1 MLVWNTRNKHKN
13 KTWHIWDLYAI
24 IPDINKQRKDEQM
37 KDQVDQLIIAAKLNA
52 LLDLRNKLQEEID
65 ELKNKMEDK
74 DEIPF

>member
-1 MLVWNTRNKHKN
+1 
-13 KTWHIWDLYAI
+13 
-24 IPDINKQRKDEQM
+24 M

-74 DEIPF
+74 DEITF

>member
-1 MLVWNTRNKHKN
+1 
-13 KTWHIWDLYAI
+13 
-24 IPDINKQRKDEQM
+24 M

-52 LLDLRNKLQEEID
+52 LLDLRIKLQEEID

>member
-1 MLVWNTRNKHKN
+1 
-13 KTWHIWDLYAI
+13 
-24 IPDINKQRKDEQM
+24 M